1 MYVLTER
8 DWSGLPHA
16 LGAMLLIGAAAA
28 LLFVSAGSGGDSPQA
43 AELVSQPSAGEQPQI
58 AVRLETAEEPFTA
71 AHASFRVL
79 DHPGAGWASALL
91 RRENPGAGYRW
102 VVVAVEVEN
111 LGRRRF
117 NPGLLPYL
125 LRTDSGGSLLAPDR
139 AGVVGPDGLG
149 RASGL
154 PVGARAEE
162 RLVYRVPAHTRRT
175 VLSIQPSP
183 LRALEVRV
191 PLGPG

>member
-8 DWSGLPHA
+8 DWSGLPHV

-28 LLFVSAGSGGDSPQA
+28 LLFVSAGSRGDSSRAVEPA
-43 AELVSQPSAGEQPQI
+43 SRPTAGAQPRI
-58 AVRLETAEEPFTA
+58 AVRVEAAEEPFTV

-79 DHPGAGWASALL
+79 NHPGGGWASTFL
-91 RRENPGAGYRW
+91 RSEDPGAGYRW
-102 VVVAVEVEN
+102 VVAAVEVEN

-125 LRTDSGGSLLAPDR
+125 LRIDGGSLLAPDR

-149 RASGL
+149 RAGGL
-154 PVGARAEE
+154 PVTAHAEE
-162 RLVYRVPAHTRRT
+162 RLVYRVPADTRRA

-191 PLGPG
+191 PLG